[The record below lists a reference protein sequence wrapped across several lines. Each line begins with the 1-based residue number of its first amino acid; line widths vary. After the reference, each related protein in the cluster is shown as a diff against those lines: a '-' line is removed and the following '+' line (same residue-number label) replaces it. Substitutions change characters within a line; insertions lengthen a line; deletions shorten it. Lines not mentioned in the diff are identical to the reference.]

1 MKDLRADIKGN
12 LIWRNST
19 PAKSVRF
26 ESSNDLKKIFENL
39 GSGKHTGDIELD
51 TSNVIVFNGVTK
63 TALMHLIDSLEKGE
77 VNENY
82 TA

>member
-1 MKDLRADIKGN
+1 
-12 LIWRNST
+12 
-19 PAKSVRF
+19 
-26 ESSNDLKKIFENL
+26 KIFEKL

-82 TA
+82 AT